1 MWKERNPFTA
11 IIPGS
16 DAVKLYSN
24 ILCLITM
31 YIWCL
36 NSFFLCDDETTQ
48 VSPTSFFIL
57 LGFFSLQM
65 FFFSFFFFLR
75 VWRHLFRAFSLAPSI
90 CIALG
95 LFSYDC
101 KNESSSHQL
110 KCFIFTALSASWL
123 SLLAISASL
132 FVTYTHTAHTSLQQT
147 PDWGCSFCLWKV
159 HILQRLLIIYFV
171 HSFDRK
177 NSLQSLTE
185 ASDVLEIYMRNSDKK
200 NKLCSYQVVLYCFIV
215 LLSFF
220 LFSLYLL
227 RTTCLHKPQDHLKQQ
242 FIPQGLFPRDCK
254 IESSSHKLK

>member
-1 MWKERNPFTA
+1 MKAFFYYYFIPAISSFRCRQTFSFWIKKKKESLYIYISWYLNSVKRKNPFTE

-48 VSPTSFFIL
+48 VSLTSFFVIL
-57 LGFFSLQM
+57 
-65 FFFSFFFFLR
+65 FSFFSQNVLFFFFKKR

-110 KCFIFTALSASWL
+110 KYFIFTALTASWL
-123 SLLAISASL
+123 SLLVISASL
-132 FVTYTHTAHTSLQQT
+132 FVTHTAHPSPQQT
-147 PDWGCSFCLWKV
+147 PDWKGSFCLFEGASC
-159 HILQRLLIIYFV
+159 HIL
-171 HSFDRK
+171 
-177 NSLQSLTE
+177 
-185 ASDVLEIYMRNSDKK
+185 
-200 NKLCSYQVVLYCFIV
+200 
-215 LLSFF
+215 
-220 LFSLYLL
+220 
-227 RTTCLHKPQDHLKQQ
+227 
-242 FIPQGLFPRDCK
+242 
-254 IESSSHKLK
+254 